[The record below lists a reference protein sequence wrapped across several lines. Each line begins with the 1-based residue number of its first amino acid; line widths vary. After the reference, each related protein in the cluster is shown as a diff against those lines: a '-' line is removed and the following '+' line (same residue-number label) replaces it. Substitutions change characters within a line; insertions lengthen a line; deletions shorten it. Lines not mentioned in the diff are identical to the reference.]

1 METLAKLLPV
11 VGILAFLSPLFA
23 IVPAIYLYGQHCA
36 ARPKHR
42 IPALVYAVILL
53 VCAIVAFPFGLFI
66 GIDLACS
73 SASASNLCGLAGF
86 FVVGPL
92 TSALAII
99 LVGWLI
105 LLLPPDR
112 LS

>member
-11 VGILAFLSPLFA
+11 VWILAFLSPLIA
-23 IVPAIYLYGQHCA
+23 IVPAVFLYGQHCA

-42 IPALVYAVILL
+42 IPALVYALILL
-53 VCAIVAFPFGLFI
+53 VCAIVAFPLGLFF
-66 GIDLACS
+66 GIDLACTS
-73 SASASNLCGLAGF
+73 DSESNLCGLAGF

-105 LLLPPDR
+105 LLLPPDCQ
-112 LS
+112 S